1 MSAAL
6 LLIPDFALIVLGWM
20 LGRWFIPGKEFWG
33 GLERLIYFVLFP
45 PLLFTSIAQANLKLP
60 GVTGAVLLAV
70 GTTLIGIVLAHVVA
84 ALSGAP
90 LLTALSCAQCAYRF
104 NAYVA
109 IALASRVFGEIGL
122 ALTALIIA
130 VVVPVANVAAVTA
143 LARGRSLGLAR
154 EIVRNPLILATLGGL
169 AFNLL
174 VVHGLGLDLPE
185 PLWVFLKRLGQASV
199 ALGLIAVG
207 ASLKFAVAH
216 HARLIASLLAVKHV
230 AMPLIALGL
239 AAALEL
245 TGVAR
250 GAAVLFA
257 AYPTA
262 SSAYILAARMGGD
275 ADSVAVTVSLSTLA
289 GMLTLPVWVAVL
301 T

>member
-1 MSAAL
+1 MSATL

-20 LGRWFIPGKEFWG
+20 LGRWFTQGREFWG

-60 GVTGAVLLAV
+60 GVAGAVLLV
-70 GTTLIGIVLAHVVA
+70 LSVTLIGIALAHLYA
-84 ALSGAP
+84 AASGAP
-90 LLTALSCAQCAYRF
+90 RNTAVSCAQCAYRY

-109 IALASRVFGEIGL
+109 IALSTRVFGETGL
-122 ALTALIIA
+122 ALTALIISVTA
-130 VVVPVANVAAVTA
+130 PVGNIAAVTA
-143 LARGRSLGLAR
+143 LARGAKQGLVN
-154 EIVRNPLILATLGGL
+154 EIVRNPLIIASLGGL

-174 VVHGLGLDLPE
+174 GGDLPE
-185 PLWVFLKRLGQASV
+185 PLWIFLRRLGQASV

-207 ASLKFAVAH
+207 ASLKFTVAH
-216 HARLIASLLAVKHV
+216 HARLIAGVLAVKHV

-239 AAALEL
+239 AYVFEL
-245 TGVAR
+245 TGVAG

-262 SSAYILAARMGGD
+262 TSAYILAARMGGD
-275 ADSVAVTVSLSTLA
+275 TDITAATVSLSTLA
-289 GMLTLPVWVAVL
+289 GMLTLPIWVAIL
-301 T
+301 A